1 MRGDRGDRTRDQLRA
16 QRRRAGTAGGGPG
29 GGRRIGCARGGSGRT
44 CASTS
49 RRESPA
55 RCRSARCP
63 GWALSRGR
71 PAPRAQGL
79 QEGIG
84 IVDPQ
89 RRNHHRDGLREPTG
103 SSTSEATS
111 TCNPSVFSLAE
122 ETAFPACVIS
132 TRYQSKMRQ
141 MRGWVRRSAWMRPG
155 GSSWRRAVKPRRMR
169 TPSGEIAAVKPN
181 SRSNRAHTMAARLS
195 MMPMKLMIDVTPT
208 PTPTPTPRYPVSTHN
223 PMQKG
228 AQSHCPR

>member
-1 MRGDRGDRTRDQLRA
+1 MEGDGLDARDGDQ
-16 QRRRAGTAGGGPG
+16 G
-29 GGRRIGCARGGSGRT
+29 
-44 CASTS
+44 
-49 RRESPA
+49 EPA
-55 RCRSARCP
+55 RQPAAASRQHGVGQGETAARVQQRVQDARAARVGHYLAIAP
-63 GWALSRGR
+63 
-71 PAPRAQGL
+71 PPRAQGL

-169 TPSGEIAAVKPN
+169 TPSGEIVAVKPN